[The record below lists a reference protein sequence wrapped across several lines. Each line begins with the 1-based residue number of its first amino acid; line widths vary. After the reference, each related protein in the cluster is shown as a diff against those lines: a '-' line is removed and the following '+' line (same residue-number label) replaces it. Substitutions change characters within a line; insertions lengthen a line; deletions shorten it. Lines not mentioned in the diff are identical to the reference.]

1 MGELKESAEKAEPV
15 DPPATAV
22 PEAAAK
28 KKLSYKLQRELDA
41 IPGQID
47 ALEAELAALQ
57 GETASPTF
65 YQRPQEEARIALER
79 LASLQQDLDRLIER
93 WAELEEQ

>member
-15 DPPATAV
+15 DPPATAAL
-22 PEAAAK
+22 EAAAK

-47 ALEAELAALQ
+47 ALEAELATLQ
-57 GETASPTF
+57 AETASPTF

-79 LASLQQDLDRLIER
+79 LTSLQQELDRLIER
-93 WAELEEQ
+93 WAELED